1 MTGSPVTTATP
12 AEVLADVRGRRPLVH
27 CLTNGVTAGRVADAL
42 AAVGALPIMASA
54 EEETEEITAAAD
66 ALLLN
71 CGTPSEARW
80 RAMRVAA
87 RVAAGRGIPVVLD
100 PVGCASSAWRLA
112 RARELAAMTRPIVRG
127 NAAEVAALAQIPSP
141 ARARGVTAV
150 GSTPAETER
159 VAAEAAR
166 ALGTTVLVTGALD
179 ALADHR
185 MRVASDRSAS
195 GAAAS
200 VVGLG
205 DVLGA
210 LVAACAAVVAGRF
223 DAAWCARTLVAEAA
237 RRAGAGGAG
246 PGSFWA
252 AFLDALGAAR

>member
-1 MTGSPVTTATP
+1 MSAAAP
-12 AEVLADVRGRRPLVH
+12 AEIRAALRARRPLVH
-27 CLTNGVTAGRVADAL
+27 CLTNAVTAGRVADAL
-42 AAVGALPIMASA
+42 AAAGALPIMASA
-54 EEETEEITAAAD
+54 AEEAEEVTAAAD

-80 RAMRVAA
+80 RAMRIAA

-127 NAAEVAALAQIPSP
+127 NAAEVAALAGIPSS
-141 ARARGVTAV
+141 ARPRGVTAV
-150 GSTPAETER
+150 GATPAEVER
-159 VAAEAAR
+159 VAAEAAL
-166 ALGTTVLVTGALD
+166 ALGTTVLVTGAAD
-179 ALADHR
+179 AVADG
-185 MRVASDRSAS
+185 MRVASDGAAS

-210 LVAACAAVVAGRF
+210 LVAACAAVVAERF
-223 DAAWCARTLVAEAA
+223 DAAWCARTLVAGAA
-237 RRAGAGGAG
+237 RRASAGGAG
-246 PGSFWA
+246 PGSFWG
-252 AFLDALGAAR
+252 AFLDALGAAT